1 MHKKVYAVIPVC
13 GREILLY
20 YTVKRLERQTY
31 PTTAI
36 CCGSSESE
44 KAVCEGAGAEFIW
57 CPPETPLGEKWQ
69 KCVEFARDAGDAEA
83 IMVLGSSDWIED
95 KWTETLMA
103 QPHQAIGVAG
113 LYFYDI
119 RPCNATRLYF
129 WPGYTGKRAGE
140 AIGTGRIIKRELLD
154 RMGWEIFYRDF
165 NNSLDWSTV
174 KLIEAAGE
182 RIICHNGDLKGLSIS
197 TYRWKNKHDFRGL
210 IRTNKVDWF
219 NEARTEK
226 FISRH
231 FPEGINLFRD
241 YRE

>member
-1 MHKKVYAVIPVC
+1 MIYAVIPVA

-20 YTVKRLERQTY
+20 YTISRLSKQTI
-31 PTTAI
+31 PVTAI
-36 CCGSSESE
+36 CCGHTESE

-69 KCVEFARDAGDAEA
+69 KCVEWARDAGDAEA
-83 IMVLGSSDWIED
+83 VMVLGSSDWIED
-95 KWTETLMA
+95 RWAETLMA

-129 WPGYTGKRAGE
+129 WPGYTGPTRAGE
-140 AIGTGRIIKRELLD
+140 PIGTGRIIKRELLEK
-154 RMGWEIFYRDF
+154 MNWEMFYRDYA
-165 NNSLDWSTV
+165 NSLDWSTMRLV
-174 KLIEAAGE
+174 EAAGE
-182 RIICHNGDLKGLSIS
+182 QMVCYPGDLKGLSIS

-210 IRTNKVDWF
+210 MRTSKVEWF
-219 NEARTEK
+219 NEMRTLA
-226 FISRH
+226 FISEH